1 MLLEAKNL
9 SKTFKKGDYLIKV
22 LDNFNFEVD
31 KGDFIAIVG
40 PSGAGKSTLLHILG
54 GLEKPD
60 NGFVLLNG
68 ENIYQ
73 NEKELDNIR
82 NQYFGFVFQFHYLLD
97 DFTAIENVAL
107 PAMITGKKDEAFKKA
122 KAILD
127 KMGLINRLNHFPNE
141 LSGGEQQRVA
151 IARALINDPLII
163 FADEPTGNLDKENS
177 KTVIDE
183 FKRLNEQG
191 ITILMVT
198 HDEHIA
204 SQAKKILRLEKV

>member
-9 SKTFKKGDYLIKV
+9 SKAFKKGDYLIKV

-31 KGDFIAIVG
+31 KGDFVAIVG

-68 ENIYQ
+68 ENIYKD
-73 NEKELDNIR
+73 EKELDNIR

-122 KAILD
+122 KAILE

-177 KTVIDE
+177 KIVIDE

>member
-40 PSGAGKSTLLHILG
+40 SSGAGKSTLLHILG

-122 KAILD
+122 KAILE

-151 IARALINDPLII
+151 IARALINDPVII

-183 FKRLNEQG
+183 FRRLNEQG

>member
-9 SKTFKKGDYLIKV
+9 SKTFKKGDYFIKV

-68 ENIYQ
+68 ENIYKD
-73 NEKELDNIR
+73 EKELDNIR

-107 PAMITGKKDEAFKKA
+107 PAMITGKKDEAFNKA
-122 KAILD
+122 KAILE

-177 KTVIDE
+177 KIVIDE

-204 SQAKKILRLEKV
+204 SQAKKILRLEKA